1 MEKIHVVEEEAGMQL
16 ADLLN
21 LEEMKVLFE
30 QWETISNIKVAL
42 VDAEEG
48 FIIGEGELT
57 EYRESIVADKESL
70 GEICAIASED
80 EELDGD
86 VALKTV
92 GALAQVVNKI
102 VETQLKRKKDEET
115 DISIHDKVQQTLE
128 YIRKM
133 NDITK
138 NLDKLE
144 KNQKILSLN
153 ASIEAA
159 RAGEAGKGFAI
170 VATNVASL
178 ASDFGTQNHEI
189 KDAVQ
194 QLNVLMESFEKA

>member
-1 MEKIHVVEEEAGMQL
+1 MQL

>member
-1 MEKIHVVEEEAGMQL
+1 MQL
-16 ADLLN
+16 TEVVN
-21 LEEMKVLFE
+21 MEEMEVLFE
-30 QWETISNIKVAL
+30 QWGVAGGINVAL
-42 VDAEEG
+42 VDAEG
-48 FIIGEGELT
+48 NVLIGEGELSGYS
-57 EYRESIVADKESL
+57 ENVVAHKDVLGAVYAISPESGV
-70 GEICAIASED
+70 
-80 EELDGD
+80 LDGE
-86 VALKTV
+86 AAQKTV
-92 GALAQVVNKI
+92 KAMAAVVNKMI
-102 VETQLKRKKDEET
+102 GTVLNWRKEEERDASIHEKVEET
-115 DISIHDKVQQTLE
+115 LI

-133 NDITK
+133 NEITK

-159 RAGEAGKGFAI
+159 RAGEAGRGFAI

-194 QLNVLMESFEKA
+194 QLNALMESIERA

>member
-1 MEKIHVVEEEAGMQL
+1 MQL
-16 ADLLN
+16 AELLN
-21 LEEMKVLFE
+21 LEEMKILFE
-30 QWETISNIKVAL
+30 QWGTISNIKVAL
-42 VDAEEG
+42 VDAEEQ
-48 FIIGEGELT
+48 FIVGEGELT
-57 EYRESIVADKESL
+57 EYRESVAADKEPL

-80 EELDGD
+80 EEIDGD
-86 VALKTV
+86 AALKTV
-92 GALAQVVNKI
+92 RALAQVVKKI
-102 VETQLKRKKDEET
+102 VDTQLERKKDEENNV
-115 DISIHDKVQQTLE
+115 SIHEKVQQTLE

-194 QLNVLMESFEKA
+194 QLNVLMESFERA